1 MNEQNT
7 TNDPQTTKNKFWITR
22 LLEWMERNK
31 VIRKAAI
38 IWIVWLITVV
48 VLNTTDPMVL
58 DKVNA
63 AVATIVTAVIGIF
76 SVVMKALIQG
86 DREE

>member
-1 MNEQNT
+1 
-7 TNDPQTTKNKFWITR
+7 
-22 LLEWMERNK
+22 MERNK